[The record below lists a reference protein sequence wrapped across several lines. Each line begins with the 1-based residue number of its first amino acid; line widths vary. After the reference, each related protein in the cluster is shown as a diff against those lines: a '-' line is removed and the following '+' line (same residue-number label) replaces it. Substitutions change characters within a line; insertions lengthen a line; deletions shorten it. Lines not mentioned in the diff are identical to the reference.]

1 MGIYGL
7 PWTSGTKVWHFWAN
21 SDPPGGPR
29 VPFQIWQEIQ
39 FFKTFLQTPTILVSM
54 DFPWIPA
61 TRNKHF
67 WAASDPPGD
76 PRVPFQIWREIQFF
90 CGFTKPNN
98 MNVFGPPWTSA
109 TKIWLF
115 RADSGPLEDRRV
127 PFQILGEI
135 NPFNFFA
142 HPINVIVPG
151 GGGLKSQSPHC
162 QWTPLV
168 PSNQNWIFMSWLDL
182 QRVLGSPF
190 KLSGIW
196 IFHLFQETLQYEHR
210 WASLVP
216 GNQDF
221 RFFAELIPF
230 QILWD
235 IQNL

>member
-1 MGIYGL
+1 MALQSVLGSHLNFGSNFLGFFTKPNKTGVCGL

-109 TKIWLF
+109 TKASHFW
-115 RADSGPLEDRRV
+115 ADSNPPEGPRV
-127 PFQILGEI
+127 PFQIWREI
-135 NPFNFFA
+135 QFFL
-142 HPINVIVPG
+142 IS
-151 GGGLKSQSPHC
+151 SQNQTKWVSTDSPRPC
-162 QWTPLV
+162 QP
-168 PSNQNWIFMSWLDL
+168 
-182 QRVLGSPF
+182 RF
-190 KLSGIW
+190 KIL
-196 IFHLFQETLQYEHR
+196 
-210 WASLVP
+210 
-216 GNQDF
+216 
-221 RFFAELIPF
+221 ELT
-230 QILWD
+230 
-235 IQNL
+235 